1 MKRDTV
7 ASDQERVAAGL
18 RDLAACSSTVLN
30 IVSLADPQLIIAQP
44 DKIGTLL
51 QKVGDALVAA
61 TEGLAKLHELRV
73 QAAAAT
79 PPGPGT
85 AARQNPLVGTLEAI
99 RAARRGQAS

>member
-1 MKRDTV
+1 MKRDTL

-61 TEGLAKLHELRV
+61 TEGLAKLHELRA

-79 PPGPGT
+79 PEPGT